1 MINLFHSSFNIGK
14 TSKKLYVTDGTQ
26 EPFPGL
32 GLFFLRLSTKPITNA
47 NIAQD
52 VYFGTLESNG
62 GGLLEAI
69 ETLLKNIFIPALEQQ
84 TNWGT
89 LSSDASGHA
98 LKEAFLAK
106 LSSFVSVLA
115 NARASIADAVDLSP
129 CEHSGLAALSS
140 PSEILAAAS
149 NPELVE
155 AAETCTLVWCREIEQ
170 VGSTDHTLSL
180 SLPACLCCRS

>member
-1 MINLFHSSFNIGK
+1 M
-14 TSKKLYVTDGTQ
+14 
-26 EPFPGL
+26 
-32 GLFFLRLSTKPITNA
+32 
-47 NIAQD
+47 
-52 VYFGTLESNG
+52 YFGSLDSNG
-62 GGLLEAI
+62 AGLLGAI
-69 ETLLKNIFIPALEQQ
+69 ERLLGDVFIPALTQCKK
-84 TNWGT
+84 WGT
-89 LSSDASGHA
+89 LTGPEG
-98 LKEAFLAK
+98 EAAKQIFLGK

-170 VGSTDHTLSL
+170 VSSTDHTLTL
-180 SLPACLCCRS
+180 SLPASAVDPDTVRTDA